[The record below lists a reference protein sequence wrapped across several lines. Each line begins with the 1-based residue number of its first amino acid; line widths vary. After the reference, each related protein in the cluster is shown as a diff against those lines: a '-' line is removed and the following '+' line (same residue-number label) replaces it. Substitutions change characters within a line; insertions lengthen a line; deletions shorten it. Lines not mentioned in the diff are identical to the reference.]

1 MDEGPIITEPNADG
15 PYMHHDGAAHHHH
28 GAELSTLA
36 RDVLAKRGERW
47 TDMRA
52 VVFDVLAG
60 FTTPA
65 SAYDIADRVSTARG
79 KRIAPNSIYRIL
91 DLFVATNLAKRV
103 EVANAFVVN
112 SHPGCVHDCI
122 FLICDDC
129 GQVTHVDND
138 RIAADVR
145 GAGGGV
151 GFTANRPIIELTG
164 QCAQCRA

>member
-1 MDEGPIITEPNADG
+1 MDEGQLTTERHHDG
-15 PYMHHDGAAHHHH
+15 PHMHHDGATHHHS
-28 GAELSTLA
+28 GAELSALA
-36 RDVLAKRGERW
+36 RDVLAKKGERW

-52 VVFDVLAG
+52 LVFDVLAA

-65 SAYDIADRVSTARG
+65 SAYDIADRVSAARG

-91 DLFVATNLAKRV
+91 DLFVTNNLAKRV

-129 GQVTHVDND
+129 GEVTHVDND
-138 RIAADVR
+138 RIASDIR
-145 GAGGGV
+145 SGGDAL
-151 GFTANRPIIELTG
+151 GFAAHRPIIELTG

>member
-1 MDEGPIITEPNADG
+1 MEEGPLTQDMPH
-15 PYMHHDGAAHHHH
+15 MHHDGSAHHHH
-28 GAELSTLA
+28 GAELAELA
-36 RDVLAKRGERW
+36 RNVLAQQGERW
-47 TDMRA
+47 TEMRA
-52 VVFDVLAG
+52 EVFAELAG

-65 SAYDIADRVSTARG
+65 SAYDIADRVSAARG

-91 DLFVATNLAKRV
+91 DLFVANNLAKRV

-129 GQVTHVDND
+129 GEVTHVDND

-145 GAGGGV
+145 GAGDAV
-151 GFTANRPIIELTG
+151 GFAANRPIIELTG

>member
-1 MDEGPIITEPNADG
+1 MDQSELTTAEPH
-15 PYMHHDGAAHHHH
+15 MHHDGSAHHHH
-28 GAELSTLA
+28 GAELASLA
-36 RDVLAKRGERW
+36 RDVLSRQGERW
-47 TDMRA
+47 TEMRA
-52 VVFDVLAG
+52 DVFAVLAA

-65 SAYDIADRVSTARG
+65 SAYDIADKVSAARG

-91 DLFVATNLAKRV
+91 DLFVANNLAKRV

-129 GQVTHVDND
+129 GQVTHVDDD

-145 GAGGGV
+145 SAGRNV